1 MWAGGLLGATLVM
14 CNAYLSA
21 HIGTGMTVM
30 LVLLGQVGGG
40 LLVDRF
46 GLLGVPR
53 KPVAGIQYVG
63 VLVAIVALCS
73 RRCDCRVEL
82 ATVCELTILCLVWP
96 CSSAG

>member
-1 MWAGGLLGATLVM
+1 MVDGVGGLLGATLVM

-63 VLVAIVALCS
+63 VLVAIVGIVLKAM
-73 RRCDCRVEL
+73 
-82 ATVCELTILCLVWP
+82 
-96 CSSAG
+96 